1 MKGRTTMFLGVIV
14 AAYFSGIA
22 ALTTDCE
29 NATVAD
35 IVFLVDGSIDKKNFV
50 KVKGFLSSVI
60 KDLNIGWKKVRIG
73 VAQHSDDT
81 HQAFLLKD
89 HVDKRSLMIAVK
101 KMPYRTGGTDTGKAL
116 DFLRTQYFTEEA
128 GSRAGQRRLRQQG
141 VIVFSIGVGAANLQ
155 QLESIANRPPVRFRS
170 YIGNYAA
177 LKTLKD
183 RLLKTVCISVEDQKQ
198 ALTDRFA
205 DIFFMLDGSM
215 APRMVP
221 EVISHLV
228 ELIDRLNASAS
239 TYRIGLAQYGED
251 TKVEFSLE
259 KFKNKQKT
267 IETVKRFRLRPNTKK
282 PADLGGALIN
292 ANTHLFTSEAGG
304 RAHQGSRQYLV
315 VMSAEDPKRS
325 VYRDA
330 ELIKSSGVTLI
341 GMSAGAS
348 MESIES
354 FASPDYAYHT
364 SNVLI
369 LEDVFLTEKKEI
381 ITEDCKGATVA
392 DIVFIVDESG
402 SIGNENFRLMRNF
415 LHLVVSSL
423 DVSPKRVR
431 VGIVTYNDVS
441 TPQVFLNSFDNKDEL
456 LEYINI
462 LPYNGGGT
470 NTGEALNFT
479 RENVFIKEK
488 GCRKENGVQQV
499 AVVITDGKSQDEVSE
514 AAITLRRTGV
524 TIYALGIK
532 DAIESELLEMASHPP
547 DQHVFTRTS
556 FTELTHLKQ
565 TLQRILCKNIIA
577 KAVPMK
583 METKEVCVKTDE
595 ADIFFLMDDSGTISW
610 KDFEEMQNFLYK
622 FIEQFQIGPQQ
633 VRIGL
638 VKYSDSPT
646 DEFDL
651 TTYSDETSLVNAI
664 NTIRRLGGGTNTGK
678 ALSHMGPLFKRAA
691 ATRGHEAPKYLIV
704 VTDGLSH
711 DKVEAPAE
719 ELREQGIIIYA
730 IGVKDTSQTQLE
742 EIAGDPKRT
751 IFVRNFDALESINN
765 EIIREICSEEACRD
779 IQGDIFFLTDSSKG
793 IDEEEFQKM
802 KDFMKFVISKSAI
815 GENTVHV
822 GVMQFSTGYN
832 LEFPLNQYSSK
843 VDILRAIDDMKHMNG
858 GTSTGKAITEVS
870 KYFDAAR
877 GGRPGMIQNLI
888 VITDGKAQDN
898 VRGPAEALREKGVVI
913 YSIGGKNHNPTQL
926 KEISGDSH
934 RVYSVKDFD
943 ALKDLE
949 AQVSSKICER
959 GCIMEKADIIF
970 LVDSSRISQMHY
982 ESMRRF
988 MASIV
993 NQTTVGTNL
1002 TRFGFIS
1009 YSDEPRTHFKLS
1021 AYDSKRKVL
1030 AAIPTVKP
1038 EGGGTRHR
1046 RSLELLSRGPADE
1059 LREHGVTVISVGVK
1073 EADPDQLLAIAGNAG
1088 RSFFVD
1094 RFEALGTLH
1103 NNMSSVLCN
1112 ATKRGCKAKQADLI
1126 FLLDQSS
1133 SINAED
1139 HDMMKNFTASVV
1151 NSFTISK
1158 ERVRVGLAQ
1167 FSDTPRDEFDLNS
1180 YFRKEDLI
1188 GHIQNLEYTGG
1199 NTFLGK
1205 ALAHISKY
1213 FDDSRVVP
1221 KNLVLISDG
1230 GSHDDV
1236 EDAADYL
1243 RLHNILVFAIGVGD
1257 IHDLELL
1264 QITGTPERL
1273 LLDNPTHTPS
1283 LLDNPTHTPS
1293 LLDNPAHTP
1302 SLLNNPT
1309 HTYTPSLLDNPT
1321 HTPTLLDNPTHTFTP
1336 TLLNNPH
1343 PPPRRPP
1350 SNCSIDIALGFDI
1363 SRRTAGETL
1372 VSGHT
1377 MLLRFLPEIV
1387 RSVSSVKTLCCVG
1400 PDPIQPKVAF
1410 QVLGSDGRSLYDTDF
1425 EAYSKN
1431 VVDKVMEVRMSGP
1444 TYFKTAM
1451 LNSFKQR
1458 FLDKS
1463 KADVKVLVIFSDGLD
1478 EDVRTL
1484 EHGAELLRQSGVS
1497 ALLTVALEGT
1507 RDPAQLQM
1515 VEFGRGLDHKL
1526 PLSIGMPSVGSTVLK
1541 QIDTVSDRK
1550 CCNVMCKCLG
1560 YEGIRGSRGVL
1571 GSKGEPGLRGHP
1583 GFPGEEGHSVGGPP
1597 GPGGPQGLQGCP
1609 GVRGQKGN
1617 RGFSGNRGGEGGDGL
1632 DGVCGEQGLA
1642 GSDGAQGERGDSG
1655 NPGTRGIRG
1664 QAGVAGQRGLRGDP
1678 AERGVDNTS
1687 PGAKGNPGD
1696 PGPLGVSGVD
1706 GGPGVAGDVGFKGA
1720 DRRRGS
1726 EGEKGSSGGP
1736 GVRGSQGIPGASGP
1750 QGLRGGEGETGEA
1763 GTSGSSGP
1771 QGGLGPAGGPGLP
1784 GHRGATGQKGQ
1795 LGELGGEGDPGS
1807 PGPQGLPGQDG
1818 RDGDGPPGQTGA
1830 QGAPGFPG
1838 NPGLSGEDSHQ
1849 GTKGFP
1855 GMRGNRGRGGS
1866 SGGSGG
1872 PGTPGEPGHLG
1883 HRECQLISLIRDNCG
1898 ASSCPAFPTELV
1910 LGLDMSEDVTP
1921 TAFERQR
1928 SALLSL
1934 LEDVSISESNCPTG
1948 ARVAVVGFSAHTKY
1962 LIRFQDYQTKTQL
1975 LELLRNVALERTSSR
1990 RQLGAA
1996 MRFVGQHVFKRVR
2009 AGVMMRKVAVFLS
2022 NGPSQDVEDIVT
2034 ATMEYRGLNIVPAV
2048 ISLKNDNN
2056 TAEALKVDDSGSSM
2070 FTVLRR
2076 TADLMKVKSCAICYD
2091 PCQRSQQCSFILDP
2105 LAPQEA
2111 DVDLVLVLDSSREVQ
2126 ADEYAGMQQLL
2137 GSVVEQLAVSP
2148 TPRRPGSGARVAL
2161 VQQSGF
2167 RAPEVE
2173 FGFGTFQT
2181 SGQMKRHLMNMTQQ
2195 GGSSALGGALDV
2207 ALTEL
2212 LLKAAQPRRRRVVLS
2227 LVGTSTAPQD
2237 RAQLSHVSQKAQC
2250 EGVAQF
2256 VVTVGERYDRRQV
2269 EEVAGGGPLLQHLVH
2284 LDRLKAEEQSYAQRF
2299 FRVFLSALSK
2309 GGIKHP
2315 PPPRACSDLR
2325 DAADIGRPRE
2335 GPQALSPRE
2344 GPQALS
2350 PREGPQ
2356 ALSPREGPQ
2365 ALSPRE
2371 GPQALSGLQRRGR
2384 GEERR
2389 EEEERGRGERK
2400 RREGE
2405 ERGRG
2410 EVREEEE
2417 RGERKR
2423 RGERGRGERERRE
2436 EEERERRREEEER
2449 KRRGRGEGEEEERG
2463 RGRGEGEERERR
2475 EEEERGRGERERRE
2489 EEERKRRGERG
2500 RGERKRRG
2508 ERGERERGRG
2518 ERRGER
2524 GRGER
2529 KGEESA
2535 GRDEEM
2541 TQEYVQPA
2549 AHGESPNGSSSHRDV
2564 EFLSSTFVW
2573 LEPLWSSLKTVR
2585 MQRLPR
2591 TQ

>member
-1 MKGRTTMFLGVIV
+1 
-14 AAYFSGIA
+14 
-22 ALTTDCE
+22 
-29 NATVAD
+29 
-35 IVFLVDGSIDKKNFV
+35 
-50 KVKGFLSSVI
+50 
-60 KDLNIGWKKVRIG
+60 
-73 VAQHSDDT
+73 
-81 HQAFLLKD
+81 
-89 HVDKRSLMIAVK
+89 
-101 KMPYRTGGTDTGKAL
+101 
-116 DFLRTQYFTEEA
+116 
-128 GSRAGQRRLRQQG
+128 
-141 VIVFSIGVGAANLQ
+141 
-155 QLESIANRPPVRFRS
+155 
-170 YIGNYAA
+170 
-177 LKTLKD
+177 
-183 RLLKTVCISVEDQKQ
+183 
-198 ALTDRFA
+198 
-205 DIFFMLDGSM
+205 
-215 APRMVP
+215 
-221 EVISHLV
+221 
-228 ELIDRLNASAS
+228 
-239 TYRIGLAQYGED
+239 
-251 TKVEFSLE
+251 
-259 KFKNKQKT
+259 
-267 IETVKRFRLRPNTKK
+267 
-282 PADLGGALIN
+282 
-292 ANTHLFTSEAGG
+292 
-304 RAHQGSRQYLV
+304 
-315 VMSAEDPKRS
+315 
-325 VYRDA
+325 
-330 ELIKSSGVTLI
+330 
-341 GMSAGAS
+341 
-348 MESIES
+348 
-354 FASPDYAYHT
+354 
-364 SNVLI
+364 
-369 LEDVFLTEKKEI
+369 
-381 ITEDCKGATVA
+381 
-392 DIVFIVDESG
+392 
-402 SIGNENFRLMRNF
+402 
-415 LHLVVSSL
+415 
-423 DVSPKRVR
+423 
-431 VGIVTYNDVS
+431 
-441 TPQVFLNSFDNKDEL
+441 
-456 LEYINI
+456 
-462 LPYNGGGT
+462 
-470 NTGEALNFT
+470 
-479 RENVFIKEK
+479 
-488 GCRKENGVQQV
+488 
-499 AVVITDGKSQDEVSE
+499 
-514 AAITLRRTGV
+514 
-524 TIYALGIK
+524 
-532 DAIESELLEMASHPP
+532 
-547 DQHVFTRTS
+547 
-556 FTELTHLKQ
+556 
-565 TLQRILCKNIIA
+565 
-577 KAVPMK
+577 
-583 METKEVCVKTDE
+583 
-595 ADIFFLMDDSGTISW
+595 
-610 KDFEEMQNFLYK
+610 
-622 FIEQFQIGPQQ
+622 
-633 VRIGL
+633 
-638 VKYSDSPT
+638 
-646 DEFDL
+646 
-651 TTYSDETSLVNAI
+651 
-664 NTIRRLGGGTNTGK
+664 
-678 ALSHMGPLFKRAA
+678 
-691 ATRGHEAPKYLIV
+691 
-704 VTDGLSH
+704 
-711 DKVEAPAE
+711 
-719 ELREQGIIIYA
+719 
-730 IGVKDTSQTQLE
+730 
-742 EIAGDPKRT
+742 
-751 IFVRNFDALESINN
+751 
-765 EIIREICSEEACRD
+765 
-779 IQGDIFFLTDSSKG
+779 
-793 IDEEEFQKM
+793 
-802 KDFMKFVISKSAI
+802 
-815 GENTVHV
+815 
-822 GVMQFSTGYN
+822 
-832 LEFPLNQYSSK
+832 
-843 VDILRAIDDMKHMNG
+843 MNG

-970 LVDSSRISQMHY
+970 LVDSSRISQIHY

-993 NQTTVGTNL
+993 NQTTGGTNL
-1002 TRFGFIS
+1002 TRFGLIS

-1021 AYDSKRKVL
+1021 TYDSKRKVL
-1030 AAIPTVKP
+1030 AAIPPVKP
-1038 EGGGTRHR
+1038 EGGGTHTDEALSY
-1046 RSLELLSRGPADE
+1046 SLEYFNAEHGGREVPQILIVLTDGPANIPSNLKGPADK
-1059 LREHGVTVISVGVK
+1059 LRDHGVTVISVGVK
-1073 EADPDQLLAIAGNAG
+1073 EADPDQLLTIAGNAG
-1088 RSFFVD
+1088 RRFFVD

-1133 SINAED
+1133 SINAERSR
-1139 HDMMKNFTASVV
+1139 HDEKLHG
-1151 NSFTISK
+1151 
-1158 ERVRVGLAQ
+1158 ERSEQLYHHSAIRLGT
-1167 FSDTPRDEFDLNS
+1167 SFDLNS

-1243 RLHNILVFAIGVGD
+1243 RLHNILVFAISVGD

-1273 LLDNPTHTPS
+1273 TNPTRTF
-1283 LLDNPTHTPS
+1283 
-1293 LLDNPAHTP
+1293 
-1302 SLLNNPT
+1302 
-1309 HTYTPSLLDNPT
+1309 
-1321 HTPTLLDNPTHTFTP
+1321 TPTRLNNPTHTFTP
-1336 TLLNNPH
+1336 TRLNNPTH
-1343 PPPRRPP
+1343 TFTLLKNHTPTTAPSHNPSPPKQLQHRYRHGIRYF
-1350 SNCSIDIALGFDI
+1350 SEN
-1363 SRRTAGETL
+1363 SRGEA
-1372 VSGHT
+1372 
-1377 MLLRFLPEIV
+1377 
-1387 RSVSSVKTLCCVG
+1387 
-1400 PDPIQPKVAF
+1400 DPIQPKVAF

-1451 LNSFKQR
+1451 LNSFKKR

-1515 VEFGRGLDHKL
+1515 VEFGRGLAHKL

-1560 YEGIRGSRGVL
+1560 YEGSRGSRGTL

-1609 GVRGQKGN
+1609 GVRGQKGY
-1617 RGFSGNRGGEGGDGL
+1617 RGVSGNRGGDGDDGL

-1664 QAGVAGQRGLRGDP
+1664 EAGVAGQRGLRGDP

-1696 PGPLGVSGVD
+1696 PGPLGLSGVD

-1726 EGEKGSSGGP
+1726 EGEKGFIWRAWGFEDLRACPCFRSTGP
-1736 GVRGSQGIPGASGP
+1736 PRRKKVKP
-1750 QGLRGGEGETGEA
+1750 GEA

-1784 GHRGATGQKGQ
+1784 GTPRRYWTE
-1795 LGELGGEGDPGS
+1795 GELGGEGDPGS
-1807 PGPQGLPGQDG
+1807 PGPQDSRGQDG

-1838 NPGLSGEDSHQ
+1838 NPGLSGEDSQQ

-1898 ASSCPAFPTELV
+1898 ERFKSVFTMSSR
-1910 LGLDMSEDVTP
+1910 GLFVPGLPHGAGSGAGHVGGRDP

-1934 LEDVSISESNCPTG
+1934 LEDVSVSESNCPTG

-1975 LELLRNVALERTSSR
+1975 LELLRN
-1990 RQLGAA
+1990 LGAA

-2009 AGVMMRKVAVFLS
+2009 AAVMMRKVAVFLS

-2056 TAEALKVDDSGSSM
+2056 TAKALEVDDSGSSM

-2137 GSVVEQLAVSP
+2137 GSVVEHLAVSP

-2181 SGQMKRHLMNMTQQ
+2181 SGQMKRHLINMTQQ
-2195 GGSSALGGALDV
+2195 GGSSALGVTLDV

-2212 LLKAAQPRRRRVVLS
+2212 LLKAAQPRRRRVVLT

-2237 RAQLSHVSQKAQC
+2237 RAQLSHVCQRAQC

-2269 EEVAGGGPLLQHLVH
+2269 EEVAGGGATPAAPRPPGPPEGRGAELRPALLQGLP
-2284 LDRLKAEEQSYAQRF
+2284 LRAQQRLSPEEGPR
-2299 FRVFLSALSK
+2299 ALS
-2309 GGIKHP
+2309 P
-2315 PPPRACSDLR
+2315 Q
-2325 DAADIGRPRE
+2325 E
-2335 GPQALSPRE
+2335 GPQALSPEE
-2344 GPQALS
+2344 GPQV
-2350 PREGPQ
+2350 
-2356 ALSPREGPQ
+2356 
-2365 ALSPRE
+2365 
-2371 GPQALSGLQRRGR
+2371 LSGLPSEVVLQQQAEEMLSLEADCEKLCVTFGGRGEGKRREERGR
-2384 GEERR
+2384 GEEEERGER
-2389 EEEERGRGERK
+2389 EEEERGRGEEEERGEGERK
-2400 RREGE
+2400 R
-2405 ERGRG
+2405 RGRG
-2410 EVREEEE
+2410 EERRGRGEEEE

-2423 RGERGRGERERRE
+2423 RGR
-2436 EEERERRREEEER
+2436 
-2449 KRRGRGEGEEEERG
+2449 GEEEERG
-2463 RGRGEGEERERR
+2463 E
-2475 EEEERGRGERERRE
+2475 
-2489 EEERKRRGERG
+2489 
-2500 RGERKRRG
+2500 
-2508 ERGERERGRG
+2508 
-2518 ERRGER
+2518 
-2524 GRGER
+2524 
-2529 KGEESA
+2529 GEESA
-2535 GRDEEM
+2535 GHDEGIHG
-2541 TQEYVQPA
+2541 TQEY
-2549 AHGESPNGSSSHRDV
+2549 
-2564 EFLSSTFVW
+2564 L
-2573 LEPLWSSLKTVR
+2573 
-2585 MQRLPR
+2585 
-2591 TQ
+2591 

>member
-1 MKGRTTMFLGVIV
+1 MKGRTRIFLGVIV

-73 VAQHSDDT
+73 VAQHSDKT
-81 HQAFLLKD
+81 HQEFLLKD

-101 KMPYRTGGTDTGKAL
+101 NMPYQEGGTFQFRTGGTETGKAI

-128 GSRAGQRRLRQQG
+128 GSRAGQRVPQIAVVITDGDSTDDVIAPAQRLRQQG
-141 VIVFSIGVGAANLQ
+141 VIVFGIGVGAANLQ
-155 QLESIANRPPVRFRS
+155 QLESIANRPPERFRS
-170 YIGNYAA
+170 YISNYAV
-177 LKTLKD
+177 LQTLKD
-183 RLLKTVCISVEDQKQ
+183 HLLKTVCISVEDQKQ

-205 DIFFMLDGSM
+205 DVFFMLDGSM
-215 APRMVP
+215 APGMVP
-221 EVISHLV
+221 EVISDLV
-228 ELIDRLNASAS
+228 ELIDRLHASAS

-251 TKVEFSLE
+251 TKVEFSLA
-259 KFKNKQKT
+259 KFKNKQKI
-267 IETVKRFRLRPNTKK
+267 IETVKRFRLRPDTHK

-315 VMSAEDPKRS
+315 VMSAKDSKRS

-354 FASPDYAYHT
+354 FASPDYAYNT
-364 SNVLI
+364 SNLLI
-369 LEDVFLTEKKEI
+369 LEDVILTEKKEI

-441 TPQVFLNSFDNKDEL
+441 TPQVFLNSFNNKDEL
-456 LEYINI
+456 LEYIKI

-499 AVVITDGKSQDEVSE
+499 AVVITDGKSQDEVSK
-514 AAITLRRTGV
+514 AAITLRRAGV

-532 DAIESELLEMASHPP
+532 DAMESELLEMASHPP
-547 DQHVFTRTS
+547 DQHVFTRKS

-565 TLQRILCKNIIA
+565 TLQKILCKNIIA
-577 KAVPMK
+577 KAVPRK
-583 METKEVCVKTDE
+583 SETKEVCVKTDE
-595 ADIFFLMDDSGTISW
+595 ADIFFLMDDSGSITW
-610 KDFEEMQNFLYK
+610 QDFAEMQNFINK
-622 FIEQFQIGPQQ
+622 FIEHFQIGPQQ

-638 VKYSDSPT
+638 VKYADSPT

-651 TTYSDETSLVNAI
+651 TTYSDEKSLVNAI
-664 NTIRRLGGGTNTGK
+664 NSIIGVGGGTETGK

-704 VTDGLSH
+704 VTDGKST
-711 DKVEAPAE
+711 DKVKAPAE

-730 IGVKDTSQTQLE
+730 IGVKNSSQTELE

-751 IFVRNFDALESINN
+751 IFVRNFDALKSINN

-779 IQGDIFFLTDSSKG
+779 IQDDIFFLTDSSES

-815 GENTVHV
+815 GENKVHV
-822 GVMQFSTGYN
+822 GVMQFSTSYN
-832 LEFPLNQYSSK
+832 LEFPLNQYYSN
-843 VDILRAIDDMKHMNG
+843 VDILRAIDDMKQMNE

-870 KYFDAAR
+870 RYFDAAR
-877 GGRPGMIQNLI
+877 GGRPGMSQNLI
-888 VITDGKAQDN
+888 VITDGKAQDD
-898 VRGPAEALREKGVVI
+898 VRGPAEALRKKGVVI
-913 YSIGGKNHNPTQL
+913 YSIGVKNHNPTQL
-926 KEISGDSH
+926 KEISGYSH

-943 ALKDLE
+943 ALNDLE

-959 GCIMEKADIIF
+959 GCKMEKADIIF
-970 LVDSSRISQMHY
+970 LVDSSRISQIHY
-982 ESMRRF
+982 ESMQRF

-993 NQTTVGTNL
+993 NQTTVGTSL
-1002 TRFGFIS
+1002 TRFGLIS
-1009 YSDEPRTHFKLS
+1009 YSDEPRTHFKLN

-1038 EGGGTRHR
+1038 EGGGTYTDKALRY
-1046 RSLELLSRGPADE
+1046 SLEYFNAKHGGREVPQILIVITDGAANIPSNLKGPADK

-1073 EADPDQLLAIAGNAG
+1073 EADRDQLLTIAGNTG

-1103 NNMSSVLCN
+1103 NDMSSVLCN
-1112 ATKRGCKAKQADLI
+1112 ATKRGCKGKQADLI

-1133 SINAED
+1133 SINTED
-1139 HDMMKNFTASVV
+1139 HDMMKNFTASIV

-1158 ERVRVGLAQ
+1158 DRVRIGLAQ
-1167 FSDTPRDEFDLNS
+1167 FSDKPQDEFDLNS
-1180 YFRKEDLI
+1180 YFREEDLI
-1188 GHIQNLEYTGG
+1188 GHIQNLKYTGG
-1199 NTFLGK
+1199 DTFLGK
-1205 ALAHISKY
+1205 ALVHISKY

-1243 RLHNILVFAIGVGD
+1243 RIHNISVFAIGVGD

-1264 QITGTPERL
+1264 QITGNPERL
-1273 LLDNPTHTPS
+1273 LTVQNFNGLENIKQDLVDILCDDPGPGPDPTPPTPS
-1283 LLDNPTHTPS
+1283 PRPSSTTPTPPTPS
-1293 LLDNPAHTP
+1293 PRPSSTTTTTP
-1302 SLLNNPT
+1302 P
-1309 HTYTPSLLDNPT
+1309 PPP
-1321 HTPTLLDNPTHTFTP
+1321 TPTP
-1336 TLLNNPH
+1336 
-1343 PPPRRPP
+1343 PP
-1350 SNCSIDIALGFDI
+1350 SNCSIDIAMGFDI
-1363 SRRTAGETL
+1363 SQRTAGEKL

-1400 PDPIQPKVAF
+1400 PDPVQPKIAF
-1410 QVLGSDGRSLYDTDF
+1410 QVLDSDGRSLYDTDF
-1425 EAYSKN
+1425 EAYSKEL
-1431 VVDKVMEVRMSGP
+1431 VDKVMEVQMSGP

-1478 EDVRTL
+1478 EDVKTL
-1484 EHGAELLRQSGVS
+1484 EHEAELLRQSGVS
-1497 ALLTVALEGT
+1497 TLLTVALEGT

-1515 VEFGRGLDHKL
+1515 VEFGRGLEHKL
-1526 PLSIGMPSVGSTVLK
+1526 PLSIGMPSVGSTIHK

-1560 YEGIRGSRGVL
+1560 NEGIRGSRGIL
-1571 GSKGEPGLRGHP
+1571 GSKGEPGLKGYP
-1583 GFPGEEGHSVGGPP
+1583 GFPGEEGHSGGGGPP
-1597 GPGGPQGLQGCP
+1597 GPSGPQGVQGCP
-1609 GVRGQKGN
+1609 GVRGQKGY
-1617 RGFSGNRGGEGGDGL
+1617 RGFSGNIGGDGDDGL

-1655 NPGTRGIRG
+1655 NPGIRGIRG
-1664 QAGVAGQRGLRGDP
+1664 EAGVAGQRGLSGDP

-1687 PGAKGNPGD
+1687 PGAKGNPGN
-1696 PGPLGVSGVD
+1696 PGPPGLSGVD

-1720 DRRRGS
+1720 DGRRGS
-1726 EGEKGSSGGP
+1726 VGEKGPPGGP
-1736 GVRGSQGIPGASGP
+1736 GVRGSKGIPGASGP
-1750 QGLRGGEGETGEA
+1750 QGLRGGEGETGEQ

-1784 GHRGATGQKGQ
+1784 GRRGATGQKGQ
-1795 LGELGGEGDPGS
+1795 PGELGGEGDPGS
-1807 PGPQGLPGQDG
+1807 PGPHGLPGQDG
-1818 RDGDGPPGQTGA
+1818 RDGYGPPGQTGA

-1838 NPGLSGEDSHQ
+1838 NPGLSGEDGQQ
-1849 GTKGFP
+1849 GTNGFL
-1855 GMRGNRGRGGS
+1855 GMKGNRGRGGN

-1872 PGTPGEPGHLG
+1872 PGTPGEPGHPG
-1883 HRECQLISLIRDNCG
+1883 HRGPKGPPGLRDKTECQLISLIRDNCECHQG

-1910 LGLDMSEDVTP
+1910 LGLDMSQDVTP

-1934 LEDVSISESNCPTG
+1934 LEDVSVSESNCPTG

-1962 LIRFQDYQTKTQL
+1962 LIRFQDYRTKTQL
-1975 LELLRNVALERTSSR
+1975 LELLRNVALEKTFSR

-2022 NGPSQDVEDIVT
+2022 NGPSQDVDDIVT

-2056 TAEALKVDDSGSSM
+2056 TAAALEVDDSRSSM

-2076 TADLMKVKSCAICYD
+2076 TADLMKVKNCAICYD

-2126 ADEYAGMQQLL
+2126 ADEYSGMQQLL

-2167 RAPEVE
+2167 RAPKVE

-2195 GGSSALGGALDV
+2195 GGSSALGVTLNM

-2212 LLKAAQPRRRRVVLS
+2212 LLKAAQPRRRRVVLT

-2237 RAQLSHVSQKAQC
+2237 RAQLSYVSQKAQC

-2269 EEVAGGGPLLQHLVH
+2269 EEVAGGPLLQHLIH
-2284 LDRLKAEEQSYAQRF
+2284 LDRLKAEEQSYTQRF

-2309 GGIKHP
+2309 GVIKYP
-2315 PPPRACSDLR
+2315 PPSLACSELR
-2325 DAADIGRPRE
+2325 DPADTQQLNGRLSPQE
-2335 GPQALSPRE
+2335 GPR
-2344 GPQALS
+2344 
-2350 PREGPQ
+2350 
-2356 ALSPREGPQ
+2356 
-2365 ALSPRE
+2365 
-2371 GPQALSGLQRRGR
+2371 ALSGLQSEVVLQQQAEEMLSLQVRRL
-2384 GEERR
+2384 RR
-2389 EEEERGRGERK
+2389 V
-2400 RREGE
+2400 RR
-2405 ERGRG
+2405 
-2410 EVREEEE
+2410 
-2417 RGERKR
+2417 
-2423 RGERGRGERERRE
+2423 
-2436 EEERERRREEEER
+2436 
-2449 KRRGRGEGEEEERG
+2449 RGEGE
-2463 RGRGEGEERERR
+2463 RR
-2475 EEEERGRGERERRE
+2475 TR
-2489 EEERKRRGERG
+2489 
-2500 RGERKRRG
+2500 
-2508 ERGERERGRG
+2508 
-2518 ERRGER
+2518 
-2524 GRGER
+2524 
-2529 KGEESA
+2529 
-2535 GRDEEM
+2535 
-2541 TQEYVQPA
+2541 
-2549 AHGESPNGSSSHRDV
+2549 
-2564 EFLSSTFVW
+2564 
-2573 LEPLWSSLKTVR
+2573 
-2585 MQRLPR
+2585 
-2591 TQ
+2591 